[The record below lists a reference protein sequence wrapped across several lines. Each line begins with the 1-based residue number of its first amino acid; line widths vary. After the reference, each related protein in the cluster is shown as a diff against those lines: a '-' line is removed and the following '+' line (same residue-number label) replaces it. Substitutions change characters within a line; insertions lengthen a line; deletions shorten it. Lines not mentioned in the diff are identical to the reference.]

1 MSGGDLF
8 QFGGRCLVAV
18 LLTLIA
24 IRLREKLD
32 AEHMVVVAPS
42 LAVFSVAG
50 PLVVGVLSVLSES
63 SELAASCAYVSL
75 LFLVPGLLLRSAW
88 AIPCLA
94 IGFSFVPILLVSALF

>member
-1 MSGGDLF
+1 MSGGDLL

-24 IRLREKLD
+24 IRLRGKLD
-32 AEHMVVVAPS
+32 ADHMVVVVPS
-42 LAVFSVAG
+42 LVVFSVAG
-50 PLVVGVLSVLSES
+50 PLVVGVFAA
-63 SELAASCAYVSL
+63 LAQSTSLAVIFASVSL
-75 LFLVPGLLLRSAW
+75 LFLAPGVLLKSAW

>member
-32 AEHMVVVAPS
+32 ADHVVVVVPS

-63 SELAASCAYVSL
+63 SELAAFCAYASL
-75 LFLVPGLLLRSAW
+75 LSLIPGLLLRSAW

-94 IGFSFVPILLVSALF
+94 VGFSFVPALLNINLF